1 MTFPAKHLN
10 DGEEIVIDVHPHWWY
25 LAGPVAAVTIAVA
38 GALTLAVVGAPAW
51 AALVVA
57 AVVGVAV
64 LWLLGRY
71 LRWRTTSFVCTNFR
85 LIDRHGILGKTGREI
100 PLDHLSDISYHQSF
114 LDRLIGAGDLVLES
128 AGQDSRQVFPDLPQ
142 PDRLQNDIYR
152 QIELAKRRPA
162 SSRGYRELSIPE
174 QIEKLAELCQ
184 RGVLTRAEFD
194 VKKSQL
200 LNRL

>member
-1 MTFPAKHLN
+1 MSFPAKHLN
-10 DGEEIVIDVHPHWWY
+10 DGEEIVVDVHPHWWY
-25 LAGPVAAVTIAVA
+25 LAGPVATVMVAVA
-38 GALTLAVVGAPAW
+38 GGLTLVVVGAPTW

-57 AVVGVAV
+57 VVVVVTV

-71 LRWRTTSFVCTNFR
+71 VRWRTTSFVCTNMR
-85 LIDRHGILGKTGREI
+85 LIDRHGVLGKTGREI
-100 PLDHLSDISYHQSF
+100 PLDHLSDISYHQSL

-128 AGQDSRQVFPDLPQ
+128 AGRDSREVFPDLPQ
-142 PDRLQNDIYR
+142 PAQLQNDIYR
-152 QIELAKRRPA
+152 QVELVKAVRPA
-162 SSRGYRELSIPE
+162 ERGYRELSIPE